1 MICSIARNA
10 ASTGPSPA
18 QTPCRF
24 SPSFSR
30 IKFANLAARG
40 EEKGLR
46 WNLRGTE
53 LNRAAG
59 QPDFFQSGRPGAG
72 FHHKFPAF
80 VRRHDPGGIAQ
91 RHGFRPLRFK
101 ERVEIARTLDRLGV
115 DQIEL
120 PALKGGK
127 GDVLSNKT
135 IASVVASAR
144 LSAAVGLTEEEAEAA
159 WESVKAAR
167 RPGLHVM
174 LPASSVQMEYL
185 CHKKAPAHIGNFNGF
200 HSVWLSFLVI

>member
-1 MICSIARNA
+1 MKTIEISDVTLR
-10 ASTGPSPA
+10 
-18 QTPCRF
+18 
-24 SPSFSR
+24 
-30 IKFANLAARG
+30 RG
-40 EEKGLR
+40 EEG
-46 WNLRGTE
+46 RG
-53 LNRAAG
+53 AA
-59 QPDFFQSGRPGAG
+59 
-72 FHHKFPAF
+72 
-80 VRRHDPGGIAQ
+80 
-91 RHGFRPLRFK
+91 LRFK

-127 GDVLSNKT
+127 GDILSNKT

-185 CHKKAPAHIGNFNGF
+185 CHKKAPAMLELAKALTAKARYFTEHVEFSALDATRAEPGF
-200 HSVWLSFLVI
+200 LSQLLSAAV